1 MSDPDMVVWVDAAGT
16 AHSPLNMPAIDSPQ
30 RTLVLQMRDYFDMD
44 ARFWQQ
50 RPLAADDLGAV
61 NLLLRVILPS
71 VPQTEIVH
79 RDAQKK
85 VRFLIRW
92 FALQPAVD

>member
-1 MSDPDMVVWVDAAGT
+1 
-16 AHSPLNMPAIDSPQ
+16 MPALDAPQ
-30 RTLVLQMRDYFDMD
+30 RTIVVQIRDYFDMD
-44 ARFWQQ
+44 AHFWQQ
-50 RPLAADDLGAV
+50 RPLVTDDLGAV
-61 NLLLRVILPS
+61 DLLLRVILLS

-92 FALQPAVD
+92 FALQTPID